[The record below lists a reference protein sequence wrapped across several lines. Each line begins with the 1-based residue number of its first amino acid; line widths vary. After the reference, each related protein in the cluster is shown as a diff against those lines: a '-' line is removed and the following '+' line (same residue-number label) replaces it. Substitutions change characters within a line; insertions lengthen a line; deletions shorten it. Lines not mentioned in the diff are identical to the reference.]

1 MRRWWLLALFAV
13 APSGCTGSAACVPD
27 SSPSC
32 QCSPGD
38 SKMCTTDAGVPG
50 LQACSMSAQWG
61 DCAPFSDDVTVD
73 YTPPD
78 SMIFDTNYSYQ

>member
-1 MRRWWLLALFAV
+1 
-13 APSGCTGSAACVPD
+13 
-27 SSPSC
+27 
-32 QCSPGD
+32 
-38 SKMCTTDAGVPG
+38 MCTTDAGVPG